1 MANKKRSAS
10 LSEVLEDFLDAV
22 SAHLSGGISAPRG
35 AGKVA
40 GKGAAKG
47 RRKGTGRK
55 LDMSCRV
62 AGCKELSRGPRF
74 GFICDAHGKELS
86 KKEQEAAREAWKAKH
101 KK

>member
-22 SAHLSGGISAPRG
+22 SAHLSGGMSAPRG
-35 AGKVA
+35 A